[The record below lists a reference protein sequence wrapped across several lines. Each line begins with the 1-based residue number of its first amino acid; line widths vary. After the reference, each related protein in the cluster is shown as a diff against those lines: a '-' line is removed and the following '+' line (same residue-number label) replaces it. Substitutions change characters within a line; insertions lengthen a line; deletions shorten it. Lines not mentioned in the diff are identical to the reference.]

1 MKHTSIIHSIAHS
14 IVSYVIS
21 ILLMAL
27 LSLISLL
34 ALSVFTYLFK
44 WQAPEAMIGI
54 ILTYVLAGFGGG
66 LLSRTS
72 GEEMAQSHRFLYPI
86 IRDSLIK
93 GSGYMLLLILIS
105 LLTTEPTDFDILRIL
120 AIWLLIVAGYAMGRI
135 LRSPLR
141 KNH

>member
-34 ALSVFTYLFK
+34 LLSILTYLFK
-44 WQAPEAMIGI
+44 WQAPEAMMGI
-54 ILTYVLAGFGGG
+54 ILTYILAGFGGG
-66 LLSRTS
+66 LLSKSLPEANDTKQLRNIV
-72 GEEMAQSHRFLYPI
+72 M
-86 IRDSLIK
+86 DSIIK

-105 LLTTEPTDFDILRIL
+105 LLTTEPTGFDVLRIL

-135 LRSPLR
+135 LRNPIG
-141 KNH
+141 KKH